1 VWDWVQNLLPL
12 LLLFTIIASIRRRRE
27 MQETML
33 SADELALAPLGRR
46 LGAGALDA
54 APILVALALV
64 SYWWNREEAAGEPLF
79 GVRSQLAALG
89 SVVLY
94 LLHTTVSEVASAR
107 TLGKLVFGLRVVSLD
122 GTRPSAGALLTRNLL
137 RLIDLALGFFPLVL
151 LVYSPL
157 RQRAGDVAAGTLVV
171 LNKRGDEPAAE
182 EPVELAQGEPVGTK
196 EKAAEPVEV
205 GD

>member
-1 VWDWVQNLLPL
+1 
-12 LLLFTIIASIRRRRE
+12 
-27 MQETML
+27 
-33 SADELALAPLGRR
+33 
-46 LGAGALDA
+46 
-54 APILVALALV
+54 
-64 SYWWNREEAAGEPLF
+64 
-79 GVRSQLAALG
+79 
-89 SVVLY
+89 VLY